1 MWYARILF
9 VVLVIGLGYS
19 LFKVEEAFQAGP
31 AIDTKTANAEIE
43 KKYKEFI
50 HFYNPFMETWQKAIT
65 TAVGLERPAPNEGD
79 PIPSPTRDELN
90 TYVRLLSQKLDTP
103 LPFVTDPFPDSFTP
117 GTIETIRS
125 LLEATPV
132 SAFQSAT
139 DWMNARIKESHEKM
153 GGALKG
159 EGFRVEGF
167 ASSDQCAAF
176 ASCLDD
182 PAFLER
188 LAAAQAKQSAKEKGD
203 IVSKM
208 NQLIG
213 NTGLQR
219 SLQTNASL
227 RSESDRIQ
235 NQAQSGDMLNSMDLP
250 IDDLASKYT
259 LPEGADALE
268 KMKKNDPEKYKQY
281 QTNQKSYVEMKQLFD
296 QISRNLR

>member
-9 VVLVIGLGYS
+9 VALVIGLGYS
-19 LFKVEEAFQAGP
+19 LFRVEEAFQAGP
-31 AIDTKTANAEIE
+31 SVDAKMADAEIE

-65 TAVGLERPAPNEGD
+65 TAVGLERPAPKEGE
-79 PIPSPTRDELN
+79 PVPSPTRDELN
-90 TYVRLLSQKLDTP
+90 TYVRLLSQKLDTR
-103 LPFVTDPFPDSFTP
+103 LPFITDPFPDSFTP
-117 GTIETIRS
+117 GTIDLIRS
-125 LLEATPV
+125 LLETTPV

-176 ASCLDD
+176 AACLDD

-188 LAAAQAKQSAKEKGD
+188 IAAAQTKQSAKGKGELVD
-203 IVSKM
+203 KM
-208 NQLIG
+208 NQLLG

-219 SLQTNASL
+219 ALQTNASL

-235 NQAQSGDMLNSMDLP
+235 NQAQSGDMLKSLDLP
-250 IDDLASKYT
+250 LDDLVGKFT
-259 LPEGADALE
+259 LPAGADALE
-268 KMKKNDPEKYKQY
+268 KMKKDDPEKYKKY
-281 QTNQKSYVEMKQLFD
+281 KTNQKSYVEMKQLFD
-296 QISRNLR
+296 QINRNLR